1 MNELVST
8 ATMWLQYVDC
18 RMVQLELEATM
29 LNQSQIETFSLYC
42 LGECKAFFDNS
53 FVSKWKMKDV
63 KQRGT
68 LRKKE
73 RIADGIKHSCG
84 DFTWSVEGFVRSDRV
99 YDIKSFD
106 HYTQQYVTDPLVAGW
121 RYSTAS
127 IDYPE
132 AYRRALEKYPTPKQS
147 RELVLSLF
155 NQPEK
160 KYVAYYPAP
169 YDSLAIFSASRCFD
183 DPTMFDARFRFLIA
197 NCSLN
202 GKTDLLAEALADKAI
217 RLASNVPNMSGR
229 ITLSPQSPIASC
241 SDHRQYFNGDW
252 NYRCYGVSGKEVI
265 WKDLPYYFLNGAEW
279 FNLVAP
285 YQQMRLPE
293 LEKNI
298 QKSEHILGQRLPTGT
313 IAVRLREPL
322 SKADIE
328 ELKNV
333 KDILYDALCPGE
345 YTMPLAYLY
354 SLDKSSFRYGAKPRL
369 QWERIPILPESVF
382 LTKDT
387 VKICHVPRIVL
398 PTDKRRA

>member
-8 ATMWLQYVDC
+8 ATMWSQYVDC

-29 LNQSQIETFSLYC
+29 LNQSQVIAFSLYC
-42 LGECKAFFDNS
+42 LEECMSFFDDS

-63 KQRGT
+63 RQRGA

-73 RIADGIKHSCG
+73 KIADGIKQSYG
-84 DFTWSVEGFVRSDRV
+84 EFAWSVEAFVCSDRV

-106 HYTQQYVTDPLVAGW
+106 RYTRQYVTDPLVAGW
-121 RYSTAS
+121 RYSNAS
-127 IDYPE
+127 IDYLE
-132 AYRRALEKYPTPKQS
+132 SYRKAVEKYSSPQQS

-155 NQPEK
+155 DQPEK

-169 YDSLAIFSASRCFD
+169 YDSLATFSASICFD

-202 GKTDLLAEALADKAI
+202 GKTDLLAESLADKAI
-217 RLASNVPNMSGR
+217 SLASNIPNMSGR

-265 WKDLPYYFLNGAEW
+265 WRDLPYYFLNGAEW

-293 LEKNI
+293 LEENI
-298 QKSEHILGQRLPTGT
+298 QNSEHVLGQRLPTGT
-313 IAVRLREPL
+313 IVVRLRGPL
-322 SKADIE
+322 SKADIA

-333 KDILYDALCPGE
+333 KDILYDALCPGK
-345 YTMPLAYLY
+345 YAMPLQGLY
-354 SLDKSSFRYGAKPRL
+354 NLDKKSFRYGEKPRL
-369 QWERIPILPESVF
+369 QWERIPISPEDVF
-382 LTKDT
+382 LTKDR
-387 VKICHVPRIVL
+387 VEIRHVPRIIL
-398 PTDKRRA
+398 PTDIKRK